1 MERSAFNDNY
11 PLAQFGLTIIVAFC
25 VAIILT
31 IASMLIASPIF
42 GMSIKDLASPEILY
56 QPQNINAFKFL
67 QLFQSIALFV
77 VPSFILGK
85 IFAGNSIEYLKLD
98 KAPDKTRWALASI
111 IILTAI
117 PVINWIAELNSMIKL
132 PDFMSGIQQYIDTT
146 SKAYQT
152 AMDAFM
158 NISNLKGLAIN
169 LLVVALVPAIGEEL
183 LFRGILQRIFINWTR
198 NIHWGIVIA
207 AFIFSAFH
215 FEFYGFFSRW
225 LLGIMFGYML
235 VWTGSLWVPI
245 LAHFINNALAVI
257 IYYLIHVKV
266 LSEKMADVGANR
278 ESMYY
283 TIICGIVSAH
293 CMYVLYQ
300 KSRKVEESTKY

>member
-31 IASMLIASPIF
+31 MLSMLIASPIF
-42 GMSIKDLASPEILY
+42 GLSIQDLASPDILN
-56 QPQNINAFKFL
+56 QPQNVNAFKFL
-67 QLFQSIALFV
+67 QLFQSIAFFV

-85 IFAGNSIEYLKLD
+85 IFSDSSIRYLKLD
-98 KAPDKTRWALASI
+98 IAPDKTRWALALI
-111 IILTAI
+111 IIVTAI
-117 PVINWIAELNSMIKL
+117 PVINWIAELNALIKL
-132 PDFMSGIQQYIDTT
+132 PAFMSGIQQYIDNS

-158 NISNLKGLAIN
+158 NVSNLKGLAIN
-169 LLVVALVPAIGEEL
+169 LFIVALVPAIGEEL

-198 NIHWGIVIA
+198 NIHWGIIIA

-215 FEFYGFFSRW
+215 LEFYGFFSRW
-225 LLGIMFGYML
+225 LLGIMFGYLL
-235 VWTGSLWVPI
+235 VWTRSLWIPI
-245 LAHFINNALAVI
+245 FAHFINNALAVV
-257 IYYLIHVKV
+257 IYYLIHIKV
-266 LSEKMADVGANR
+266 LSEKAADIGANH

-283 TIICGIVSAH
+283 TIICTIVSAY

-300 KSRKVEESTKY
+300 RSRKVGESV

>member
-11 PLAQFGLTIIVAFC
+11 PLAQFGITIIVAFC

-31 IASMLIASPIF
+31 LLSMVIASPIF
-42 GMSIKDLASPEILY
+42 GMSIKDLASPDILN
-56 QPQNINAFKFL
+56 QPQNVNAFKFL

-85 IFAGNSIEYLKLD
+85 IFSDNSIRYLKLD
-98 KAPDKTRWALASI
+98 IAPDKTRWALALI

-117 PVINWIAELNSMIKL
+117 PVINWIAELNALIKL
-132 PDFMSGIQQYIDTT
+132 PAFLSGIQQYIDST

-158 NISNLKGLAIN
+158 NVSNLKGLAIN
-169 LLVVALVPAIGEEL
+169 LFIVALVPAIGEEL

-198 NIHWGIVIA
+198 NIHWGIIIA
-207 AFIFSAFH
+207 SFIFSAFH
-215 FEFYGFFSRW
+215 LEFYGFFSRW

-235 VWTGSLWVPI
+235 VWTRSLWIPI
-245 LAHFINNALAVI
+245 FAHFINNALAVI

-266 LSEKMADVGANR
+266 LNEKAAEIGANN

-283 TIICGIVSAH
+283 TIICTIVSAY
-293 CMYVLYQ
+293 CMVVLYQ
-300 KSRKVEESTKY
+300 KSRTSQFRQE